1 MLIYK
6 KADLLLDFAQ
16 HLYENHFYLK
26 KKVLVCNFTGHKTII
41 FPSKGISTFNQDVSY
56 KIFKKELCQFYK
68 CLKRNIKKKF
78 LQIKII

>member
-26 KKVLVCNFTGHKTII
+26 KKVLACNFIDTKQLF
-41 FPSKGISTFNQDVSY
+41 FPAKV
-56 KIFKKELCQFYK
+56 
-68 CLKRNIKKKF
+68 
-78 LQIKII
+78 